1 MSKVYCYSRVSTDK
15 QENSLNAQERML
27 KDFCDKQGFTD
38 VVYLSDNAVSG
49 GKMLFNRPEG
59 SKLKDLTNGDS
70 LIVRAHDRLFRSFIN
85 AVNVTHELVNK
96 GVNIYFIQDSYEPV
110 SFVNYHKEFK
120 LYLDYAMAHMDKR
133 KIGSN
138 TKQGLNN
145 RRLNGQTNSAPKMG
159 YDNVYEIVDGKEV
172 GKEVPNE
179 KEQQTLLRANE
190 LRKKMSAY
198 KVATKLNNEALY
210 TKNGLE
216 WKGSNIDTILDRA
229 YKNGVFLGVKYWR
242 DAR

>member
-15 QENSLNAQERML
+15 QDNSMEVQYKKLQE
-27 KDFCDKQGFTD
+27 FCNRKGFTD
-38 VVYLSDNAVSG
+38 AIYLADTDVSG
-49 GKMLFNRPEG
+49 GKALFNRPEG
-59 SKLKDLTNGDS
+59 SKLKSLQRGDV
-70 LIVRAHDRLFRSFIN
+70 LIVCKSDRLYRSFRN
-85 AVNVTHELVNK
+85 AVNQTIDLVDA
-96 GVNIYFIQDSYEPV
+96 GVQLYIIDFNENAISFESPMLEVMLYQTFI
-110 SFVNYHKEFK
+110 F
-120 LYLDYAMAHMDKR
+120 AHMER
-133 KIGSN
+133 RMIGQR
-138 TKQGLNN
+138 TKDGLSN

-159 YDNVYEIVDGKEV
+159 YDNVYEMIDGKEV

-210 TKNGLE
+210 TKNGFE